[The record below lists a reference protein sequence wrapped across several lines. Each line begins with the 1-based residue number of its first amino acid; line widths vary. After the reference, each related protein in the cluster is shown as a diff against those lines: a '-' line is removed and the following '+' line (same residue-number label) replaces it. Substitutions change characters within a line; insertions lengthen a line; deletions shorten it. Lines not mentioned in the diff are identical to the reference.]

1 MYMKNLF
8 IKGTSRTPEI
18 DFNVNGQLTITGNS
32 YPEDVITFYEPVL
45 DWLDEYLYL
54 MNHTIQLNVALNYIN
69 TMSTKAILNLITKI
83 NSSSKNTVNV
93 SWIYEIDDQDMQ
105 EMGEDLQNI
114 TQLKFDFVER

>member
-1 MYMKNLF
+1 MKNLL
-8 IKGTSRTPEI
+8 IKATNRTPEI
-18 DFNVNGQLTITGNS
+18 DFNTNGQLKITGNS
-32 YPEDVITFYEPVL
+32 YPEDVIQFYEPVL
-45 DWLDEYLYL
+45 DWLDEYVYL
-54 MNHTIQLNVALNYIN
+54 INHEIKLDVALNYIN

-114 TQLKFDFVER
+114 TQLKFDFIER